1 MRAPHFLQLARID
14 ERRFIMACRHGMVHL
29 TWGLV
34 TLRFSRD
41 KFRRLVALLER
52 ASDAAPPSSARDGE
66 ASVIYRLDE
75 DSELRVGPLALLL
88 SPAEFQAFVAATT
101 EAVQRL
107 DEILASGIWDRADED
122 EAPPNIL
129 EQFHR
134 FSFSRN

>member
-1 MRAPHFLQLARID
+1 MRAPHFLQLARLD
-14 ERRFIMACRHGMVHL
+14 ERRFIMACRHGLVHL
-29 TWGLV
+29 TWGRM

-41 KFRRLVALLER
+41 RFRRLAALLEQT
-52 ASDAAPPSSARDGE
+52 SSAAPPSSAHDGE

-75 DSELRVGPLALLL
+75 ESELRVGPLALLL
-88 SPAEFQAFVAATT
+88 SPAEFQEFVAAAT

-107 DEILASGIWDRADED
+107 DEILASGIWDRDDED